1 MDAWIEV
8 INKVGVP
15 IAGLIFCG
23 YIIVYLVKRN
33 MDESAG
39 REQKLIDANSKNSEA
54 LSKIADTI
62 HETNE
67 VNRELSEKNK
77 VLTEIINS
85 KLDGIDKDV
94 NKVIDILHKEV

>member
-1 MDAWIEV
+1 MDGWVDI

-15 IAGLIFCG
+15 VACLLACGFVIWYLI
-23 YIIVYLVKRN
+23 KRI
-33 MDESAG
+33 MDESVS
-39 REQKLIDANSKNSEA
+39 REKQLIEANSKNSDA

-94 NKVIDILHKEV
+94 NKVIDILHKDV